1 MKKIIIKQKENEDI
15 KLARAIIKNLTM
27 VLGNKFAY
35 IVRSSP
41 EVTFDIDENG
51 ISLKMIT
58 FKSPD
63 EDDFIYVTN
72 ENIIVDLGGGDTQI
86 LAEVCGFEA
95 LVEIEER
102 NLFRIDDNI
111 RRYVAIRNSIFKKI

>member
-27 VLGNKFAY
+27 VLGNKFTY

-95 LVEIEER
+95 FVEIEER
-102 NLFRIDDNI
+102 NLFKIEDNI
-111 RRYVAIRNSIFKKI
+111 NRYIAIRNSIFRKI

>member
-1 MKKIIIKQKENEDI
+1 MKKVIIKQKENEDI

-27 VLGNKFAY
+27 VLGNKFTY

-63 EDDFIYVTN
+63 EDDFVYVTN

-86 LAEVCGFEA
+86 LAEVCGFEEF
-95 LVEIEER
+95 VEIEER
-102 NLFRIDDNI
+102 NLFKIEDNI
-111 RRYVAIRNSIFKKI
+111 NRYIAIRNSIFRKL

>member
-1 MKKIIIKQKENEDI
+1 MKKIIVKQKENEDI

-27 VLGNKFAY
+27 VLGNKFTY

-41 EVTFDIDENG
+41 EVTFDIDEKG
-51 ISLKMIT
+51 IALKMIT

-63 EDDFIYVTN
+63 KDDFIYVTN

-95 LVEIEER
+95 FVEIEER
-102 NLFRIDDNI
+102 NLFKIDDNI
-111 RRYVAIRNSIFKKI
+111 NRYIAIRNSIFRKI

>member
-1 MKKIIIKQKENEDI
+1 MKKIIIKQKEHEDI
-15 KLARAIIKNLTM
+15 TLARAIIKNLTM
-27 VLGNKFAY
+27 VMGNKFTY

-41 EVTFDIDENG
+41 EVTFDIDEKG

-95 LVEIEER
+95 FVEIEER
-102 NLFRIDDNI
+102 NLFKIEDNI
-111 RRYVAIRNSIFKKI
+111 NRYIAIRNSIFRKL

>member
-1 MKKIIIKQKENEDI
+1 MKKIIVKQKENEDV

-27 VLGNKFAY
+27 VLGNKFTY

-41 EVTFDIDENG
+41 EVTFDIDEKG

-95 LVEIEER
+95 FVEIEER
-102 NLFRIDDNI
+102 HLFKIEDNI
-111 RRYVAIRNSIFKKI
+111 NRYIAIRNSIFRKI

>member
-1 MKKIIIKQKENEDI
+1 MKKVINKQKENEDI

-27 VLGNKFAY
+27 VLGNKFTY

-41 EVTFDIDENG
+41 EVTFDIDENV

-63 EDDFIYVTN
+63 EDDFVYVTN

-95 LVEIEER
+95 FVEIEER
-102 NLFRIDDNI
+102 NLFKIEDNI
-111 RRYVAIRNSIFKKI
+111 NRYIARRDSIFRKL

>member
-1 MKKIIIKQKENEDI
+1 MKKIIINQKENEDI

-27 VLGNKFAY
+27 VLGNKFTY

-41 EVTFDIDENG
+41 EVTFDIDEKG

-95 LVEIEER
+95 FVEIEER
-102 NLFRIDDNI
+102 NLFKIEDNI
-111 RRYVAIRNSIFKKI
+111 NRYIAIRNSIFRKM

>member
-1 MKKIIIKQKENEDI
+1 MEKIIIKQKENEDI

-27 VLGNKFAY
+27 VLGNKFTY

-63 EDDFIYVTN
+63 EDDFVYVTN

-95 LVEIEER
+95 FVEIEER
-102 NLFRIDDNI
+102 NLFKIEDNI
-111 RRYVAIRNSIFKKI
+111 NRYIAIRNSIFRKL

>member
-27 VLGNKFAY
+27 VLGNKFTY

-41 EVTFDIDENG
+41 EVTFDIDEKG

-95 LVEIEER
+95 FVEIEES
-102 NLFRIDDNI
+102 NLFKIEDNI
-111 RRYVAIRNSIFKKI
+111 NRYIAIRNSIFRKL

>member
-1 MKKIIIKQKENEDI
+1 MKKIIVKQKENEDI

-27 VLGNKFAY
+27 VLENKFTY

-41 EVTFDIDENG
+41 EVTFDIDEKG

-95 LVEIEER
+95 FVEIEER
-102 NLFRIDDNI
+102 NLFKIEDNI
-111 RRYVAIRNSIFKKI
+111 NRYIAIRNSIFRKM